1 MSALASPTHPE
12 KGRLRKQPPGIWFIS
27 AVEITI
33 LLLGTCE
40 AKVQRTD
47 SCPPTLNPKPQPWP
61 IPPRSSRDAPVEQDI
76 QALASDENWSLPVL
90 RVPFPDVLC
99 PVHLTSETTFAHPM
113 ARDHIC
119 FHILLSCSLSHRSHL
134 CLCYLPKSLRGGPAG
149 RQQVAWSR
157 HLQRNL
163 WLVSHMRR
171 LLFSS
176 ADENE
181 CLSAHICGGASCH
194 NTLGSY
200 KCMCPAGFQ
209 YEQFS
214 GGCQDINECG
224 SSQAPCSYGCSNTEG
239 GYLCACPPGYFR
251 IGQG

>member
-1 MSALASPTHPE
+1 MAHLGCRESSHCWVLLKQRHWELLPAL
-12 KGRLRKQPPGIWFIS
+12 
-27 AVEITI
+27 
-33 LLLGTCE
+33 
-40 AKVQRTD
+40 
-47 SCPPTLNPKPQPWP
+47 
-61 IPPRSSRDAPVEQDI
+61 PPRSQNLGHEPPLHSSPDAPVEQDTLP
-76 QALASDENWSLPVL
+76 LASDEDWSLLVL
-90 RVPFPDVLC
+90 RMPSSNTLPDALD
-99 PVHLTSETTFAHPM
+99 L
-113 ARDHIC
+113 RDHVC
-119 FHILLSCSLSHRSHL
+119 SPYGKKPHLSPHLSLLFPF
-134 CLCYLPKSLRGGPAG
+134 LPRPLPPTFPSQEPRWGPAG
-149 RQQVAWSR
+149 QHWVRVAWPKLL
-157 HLQRNL
+157 HRNL
-163 WLVSHMRR
+163 CPVSHMRH
-171 LLFSS
+171 LLVFP

-224 SSQAPCSYGCSNTEG
+224 SAQAPCSYGCSNTEG

>member
-1 MSALASPTHPE
+1 MKQRCKELIPAL
-12 KGRLRKQPPGIWFIS
+12 PPWTPNLS
-27 AVEITI
+27 HEP
-33 LLLGTCE
+33 
-40 AKVQRTD
+40 
-47 SCPPTLNPKPQPWP
+47 S
-61 IPPRSSRDAPVEQDI
+61 PRSTQDAPVEQNI
-76 QALASDENWSLPVL
+76 QVLASDEKWSLLVL
-90 RVPFPDVLC
+90 RMPLPNVFCL
-99 PVHLTSETTFAHPM
+99 VHLTSETTFAHHM
-113 ARDHIC
+113 ARDHTC
-119 FHILLSCSLSHRSHL
+119 FHIFLSCSLSHRSHL
-134 CLCYLPKSLRGGPAG
+134 CYLPKVCLCYLPKSLGESQLAG
-149 RQQVAWSR
+149 SKWPDPDTSTAISGWYHICGVFWF
-157 HLQRNL
+157 
-163 WLVSHMRR
+163 
-171 LLFSS
+171 FSP
-176 ADENE
+176 DENE